1 MSQQEQI
8 LSELYSYV
16 HQEQPPVDAA
26 ATKETLQ
33 YLEACN
39 KLFENDFLSHEKI
52 VSVDSSV
59 LKNIDEG
66 YKYFTSWLSTVLSED
81 SMYLVS

>member
-39 KLFENDFLSHEKI
+39 KLFENGFLSHEKI
-52 VSVDSSV
+52 VSVDS
-59 LKNIDEG
+59 
-66 YKYFTSWLSTVLSED
+66 YFTSWLSTLLSEG
-81 SMYLVS
+81 SMYLVTHYRY